1 MKNDGY
7 NLCFLPVPV
16 FFGKKGYA
24 SFFTVKKS
32 IRVKTAKK
40 TGIGKEK
47 EMWVFMMENW

>member
-24 SFFTVKKS
+24 SFFTVKKKYKS
-32 IRVKTAKK
+32 KNRQK
-40 TGIGKEK
+40 
-47 EMWVFMMENW
+47 NWNW